1 MADELFKS
9 RVAAEMDAKTRQRFV
24 DHDAQDELA
33 ALRAE
38 NARLREFAEA
48 VKQAVKLYHDGPAGE
63 AFAGGDLAD
72 DLDAALA
79 ALRDGGKMEG

>member
-1 MADELFKS
+1 MNKWEAE
-9 RVAAEMDAKTRQRFV
+9 EMDRM
-24 DHDAQDELA
+24 DEA
-33 ALRAE
+33 IGRARASRDRARRERDEAIAE